1 MRIPVIAGNWK
12 MNKVVSEGVSFVEAV
27 KESVKDTDVEVILA
41 APMTLLSDLVK
52 ATEGTNVKVSSQN
65 MHFEESGA
73 YTGEVS
79 ADMLLDIG
87 VGYTLIGHSERRQYF
102 AETDETVNKKTIRA
116 LEKGIVPIVCVGEL
130 LEERESGEHENVVK
144 AQVVKALESVSAEDM
159 PKVIVAYEPV
169 WAIGTGKTAS
179 SDDANDMIAFVR
191 KTISELYSE
200 EVSEEVR
207 ILYGGSVKPANVEEL
222 MNKSDIDGALVGG
235 ASLQAD
241 SFVQLVNF

>member
-1 MRIPVIAGNWK
+1 
-12 MNKVVSEGVSFVEAV
+12 
-27 KESVKDTDVEVILA
+27 
-41 APMTLLSDLVK
+41 
-52 ATEGTNVKVSSQN
+52 
-65 MHFEESGA
+65 
-73 YTGEVS
+73 
-79 ADMLLDIG
+79 
-87 VGYTLIGHSERRQYF
+87 
-102 AETDETVNKKTIRA
+102 
-116 LEKGIVPIVCVGEL
+116 
-130 LEERESGEHENVVK
+130 
-144 AQVVKALESVSAEDM
+144 M

>member
-130 LEERESGEHENVVK
+130 LEK
-144 AQVVKALESVSAEDM
+144 
-159 PKVIVAYEPV
+159 
-169 WAIGTGKTAS
+169 
-179 SDDANDMIAFVR
+179 
-191 KTISELYSE
+191 
-200 EVSEEVR
+200 
-207 ILYGGSVKPANVEEL
+207 ILLSR
-222 MNKSDIDGALVGG
+222 
-235 ASLQAD
+235 
-241 SFVQLVNF
+241 